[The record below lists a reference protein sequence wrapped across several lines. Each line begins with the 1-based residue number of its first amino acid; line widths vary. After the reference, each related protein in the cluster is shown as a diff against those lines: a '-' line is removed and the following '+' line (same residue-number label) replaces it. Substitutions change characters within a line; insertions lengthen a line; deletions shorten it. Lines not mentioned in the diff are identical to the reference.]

1 MPLDAGSLLLTA
13 SWADECLWH
22 QCSTRRISENSEE
35 NLGGL
40 EGVKAIVDDILIW
53 GDDDSFEEATAS
65 HDKKLLTLL
74 KRCQRKNVKLNKE
87 KFQLKKTVNCSTCIW
102 VWPNRQR
109 IYTWPQET
117 RLYCVHTCPNQQ
129 RWIEKTTWWCYLP
142 LTFYRRFF
150 NQVRT
155 TESSA
160 EEQQCLYL
168 GIK

>member
-1 MPLDAGSLLLTA
+1 MNAFGISVAP
-13 SWADECLWH
+13 EEF
-22 QCSTRRISENSEE
+22 QRIIDE

-40 EGVKAIVDDILIW
+40 ESVKAVVSDSSGIMSNLI
-53 GDDDSFEEATAS
+53 
-65 HDKKLLTLL
+65 
-74 KRCQRKNVKLNKE
+74 KRSSGWRRL
-87 KFQLKKTVNCSTCIW
+87 NCSTCIW

-142 LTFYRRFF
+142 LTFFRRFF

-160 EEQQCLYL
+160 EEQQCLHL
-168 GIK
+168 GIKYRESLDEIQTLILNPPMLKYFDVAEQVD